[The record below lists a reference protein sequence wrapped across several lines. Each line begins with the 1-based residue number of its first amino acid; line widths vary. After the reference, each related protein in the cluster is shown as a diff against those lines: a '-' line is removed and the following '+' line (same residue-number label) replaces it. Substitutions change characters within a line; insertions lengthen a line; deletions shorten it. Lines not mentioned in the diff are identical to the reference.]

1 MRDDRIGK
9 PIGPAAPFVRLEHVQ
24 LAIPY
29 GGEGVARSFYVGV
42 LGFEETPKPP
52 ELAKRGG
59 AWFCSGS
66 VTLHLGVDTDFHPAK
81 KAHPA
86 FRCANY
92 ASLLQRLLDF
102 GVPIIRDEQPFEG
115 NEHCYISDPF
125 GNRLELIAE
134 PGRV

>member
-1 MRDDRIGK
+1 MSDNQIVK
-9 PIGPAAPFVRLEHVQ
+9 PVGRAMPFVRLEHVQ
-24 LAIPY
+24 LAIPS
-29 GGEGVARSFYVGV
+29 GGEGVARDFYVDI
-42 LGFEETPKPP
+42 LGFEEIPKPP

-66 VTLHLGVDTDFHPAK
+66 VSLHLGVDSDFHPAK

-86 FRCANY
+86 FRCADY
-92 ASLLQRLLDF
+92 AALLQRLHVF
-102 GVPIIRDEQPFEG
+102 GVPVIRDEQPFEG

-134 PGRV
+134 PG